1 MPCVLVIPFWT
12 TSTMNQWESVSQRDQ
27 SERIGTLERGRVCRV
42 EPEGN
47 GTTAA
52 GAARAIISKW
62 STGTSIRENMGEEM
76 ERGFITQRHAMTS

>member
-1 MPCVLVIPFWT
+1 
-12 TSTMNQWESVSQRDQ
+12 MNQWESVSQRDQ

-62 STGTSIRENMGEEM
+62 STGTSREYGGGDGEGIHHTATRDDKLKHTGRLMNE
-76 ERGFITQRHAMTS
+76 